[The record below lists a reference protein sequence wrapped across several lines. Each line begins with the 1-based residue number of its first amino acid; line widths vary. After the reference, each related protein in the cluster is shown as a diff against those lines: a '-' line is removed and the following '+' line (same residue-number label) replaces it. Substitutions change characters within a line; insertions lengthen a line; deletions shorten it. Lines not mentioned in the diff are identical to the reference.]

1 MAIIKGKPVA
11 DKLTAEIKGKTD
23 ELKEKN
29 ISPSLTI
36 VRVGERGDDMAYERA
51 AMKRM
56 DMCGIDVRNVVLPMD
71 ITEENFENELKK
83 VNESD
88 CDGIL
93 LFMPLPK
100 QLDERKIRKLIS
112 PEKDVDGANPVNS
125 AKLYEGD
132 KTGFVPCTAQAVIEM
147 IDHYGVKT
155 EGKKAVVIGRSLVI
169 GRPVSIMLTD
179 KNATVTV
186 CHSKTQD
193 IASITK
199 EADIVVAAAGKSK
212 MVKGDWIKDGAALFD
227 VGINVDADGN
237 MTGDVD
243 FNECEPK
250 AGLITPVPAGVGGVT
265 TSVLA
270 KQVLKACLMR
280 NGLWGEE
287 N

>member
-1 MAIIKGKPVA
+1 MAVIKGKPVA
-11 DKLTAEIKGKTD
+11 DRITADIKEKVN
-23 ELKEKN
+23 ELKN
-29 ISPSLTI
+29 NGVTPALTI
-36 VRVGERGDDMAYERA
+36 VRVGERGDDIAYEKA

-56 DMCGIDVRNVVLPMD
+56 EMCGINVENVLLPAD
-71 ITEENFENELKK
+71 ISQADFEKRLEE

-100 QLDERKIRKLIS
+100 QLDELKIRKLIA
-112 PEKDVDGANPVNS
+112 PEKDVDGVNPVNS

-147 IDHYGVKT
+147 IDYYGVET
-155 EGKKAVVIGRSLVI
+155 DGKRAVVLGRSLVI

-186 CHSKTQD
+186 CHSKTKETEK
-193 IASITK
+193 ITA
-199 EADIVVAAAGKSK
+199 EADIIVAAAGRSK
-212 MVKGDWIKDGAALFD
+212 MVKSDWIKDGAALFD
-227 VGINVDADGN
+227 VGINVDEEGN

-243 FNECEPK
+243 FDSCEEK
-250 AGLITPVPAGVGGVT
+250 AGYITPVPAGVGGVT

-270 KQVLKACLMR
+270 KQVLKACVMR
-280 NGLWGEE
+280 RGFQEG
-287 N
+287 